1 MAFKSLLNKMGLVE
15 EDTPVAKPKTVQTPQ
30 VAATVQTTQ
39 AVPSTYTTAYMPM
52 SSYSTP
58 AADPAILDMLNQS
71 LQENKL
77 SDIPIPEFRRNR
89 YRERQ

>member
-15 EDTPVAKPKTVQTPQ
+15 EDTPVAKPK
-30 VAATVQTTQ
+30 TVQTTQ